1 MFRGKL
7 PFQFVTTKLSAPRR
21 TKRLKFLNKII
32 VSLYLTRMK
41 REWGMAIVLKI
52 TYTEYPREDGI
63 KNIFIFIGTFWVRV
77 IYNRD

>member
-1 MFRGKL
+1 
-7 PFQFVTTKLSAPRR
+7 
-21 TKRLKFLNKII
+21 
-32 VSLYLTRMK
+32 MK